1 MNERRIFFPPCFTTG
16 ILFSIVLILLPSFA
30 SDQQSLARTPMQGNT
45 PLSYAESFGMKKPVV
60 RIGVSGD
67 ERKITVSSSGVFK
80 IIETATGLDVWK
92 ESYSGE
98 IFFLPFGT
106 GESNSKIFR
115 VQIGSFENK
124 EQAELLRRKVEAES
138 GFPAIVKY
146 YPDRRIYR
154 VRVGEGTS
162 QNALVN
168 LASRLKQL
176 GYAEQWIS
184 EELPEWKGDIF
195 IRIVDEEY
203 VSEIVKTNSLVVFPV
218 DPSSLLSVN
227 GKSYRGY
234 IEIKVYSTGA
244 LQAINILNIEEYLKG
259 VVPLELG
266 PELWP
271 ELEALKAQAVAART
285 YIYKNLGQFEEEGF
299 DLCDSVR
306 CQVYGGRDAEHPV
319 SNRAVKETY
328 GQVAVF
334 EGAPINALYTS
345 TCGGMTE
352 DGTNMFEE
360 EKGAYLKAVECYPD
374 QQSLASRTYTISSSR
389 EVLLDSIITEVDL
402 LRNAALM
409 IVHGIISEDFVEREW
424 DPKGKMKSHEIL
436 QLLLKAAEVTGIEQ
450 REPLKTTVENVSEF
464 WQAAARVFSIDRRA
478 NLQISDKDTEILL
491 QSLGEYQMH
500 EEERR
505 LLAYIVREG
514 FIGPELCHVT
524 FLKETMTQGYLITSL
539 ANIMRK
545 YEGFKLGNGSFRMFE
560 EPVLSFVSNGNGD
573 KRVLSK
579 RVFLFNIAAESAFP
593 VDAIKFIPG
602 EKFFYHLDREGRIDY
617 LEKKPPVKG
626 SSNDRYSIYYTWQIS
641 RSREELQESINQKI
655 PVGELIDI
663 QEVRRGKSG
672 RIVEMQINGGGGEFI
687 VKGLKI
693 RNALQLKENLFTMDK
708 KRNPDGSLHS
718 ITFSGKGWGH
728 GVGLCQVGAYGMALR
743 GKSYD
748 EILKWY
754 YTGIE
759 LIQAYD

>member
-1 MNERRIFFPPCFTTG
+1 MNERSIFFPPSSITSVL
-16 ILFSIVLILLPSFA
+16 LFLVLLLIPTYA
-30 SDQQSLARTPMQGNT
+30 SDRQIAAGNQLQGNT
-45 PLSYAESFGMKKPVV
+45 PLSYAEAFGIRKPIV
-60 RIGVSGD
+60 RIGISGD
-67 ERKITVSSSGVFK
+67 GAKIALSSNGAFR

-98 IFFLPFGT
+98 MFFLPIGT
-106 GESNSKIFR
+106 GEANFKIFR
-115 VQIGSFENK
+115 VQIGSFENE

-138 GFPAIVKY
+138 GFSAIVRY

-154 VRVGEGTS
+154 VRVGEGKS
-162 QNALVN
+162 QNALLNV
-168 LASRLKQL
+168 AMRLKQL

-184 EELPEWKGDIF
+184 EELPEWKGDVF
-195 IRIVDEEY
+195 IRIVDNEY
-203 VSEIVKTNSLVVFPV
+203 ISEIAKTSSLIVFPV
-218 DPSSLLSVN
+218 DPSSLLNVN

-234 IEIKVYSTGA
+234 IEIRVYSTGA

-285 YIYKNLGQFEEEGF
+285 YIYKNIGQFEEEGF

-319 SNRAVKETY
+319 SNRAVNETY
-328 GQVAVF
+328 GQVAAF
-334 EGAPINALYTS
+334 EGYPVNALYTS

-352 DGTNMFEE
+352 DGANMFEE
-360 EKGAYLKAVECYPD
+360 EKGAYLQAVECYPD
-374 QQSLASRTYTISSSR
+374 QQSLVSRTYTMPSSR
-389 EVLLDSIITEVDL
+389 EFPFVANTAEVDL
-402 LRNAALM
+402 LRSAALM
-409 IVHGIISEDFVEREW
+409 IVHGIVGEDLMEKEW
-424 DPKGKMKSHEIL
+424 DPKRKMKSDEIL
-436 QLLLKAAEVTGIEQ
+436 GMLFKAAEATGIEQ
-450 REPLKTTVENVSEF
+450 RKPLETNVENVGEF
-464 WQAAARVFSIDRRA
+464 WEAASRVFSIDRRA
-478 NLQISDKDTEILL
+478 DLQISDKDTEILL
-491 QSLGEYQMH
+491 QSLGSPGMH
-500 EEERR
+500 KERKR
-505 LLAYIVREG
+505 LMAYIVREG
-514 FIGPELCHVT
+514 FVRPELFHDA
-524 FLKETMTQGYLITSL
+524 FLREKMTQSYLITSL

-560 EPVLSFVSNGNGD
+560 EPMLSFVSNGNGD
-573 KRVLSK
+573 KRALSK
-579 RVFLFNIAAESAFP
+579 RAFLFNNAADSVFP
-593 VDAIKFIPG
+593 VDAVKFIPG
-602 EKFFYHLDREGRIDY
+602 EKFVYHLDTGGAIDY

-626 SSNDRYSIYYTWQIS
+626 ASNDRYSIYYTWQVS
-641 RSREELQESINQKI
+641 RSREELQESINQKV
-655 PVGELIDI
+655 PVGELVDI
-663 QEVRRGKSG
+663 QEVRKGKSG
-672 RIVEMQINGGGGEFI
+672 RVVEMRIIGSGGEFT

-708 KRNPDGSLHS
+708 KRNSDGSLRS
-718 ITFSGKGWGH
+718 VTFTGKGWGH

-759 LIQAYD
+759 LIRAYD